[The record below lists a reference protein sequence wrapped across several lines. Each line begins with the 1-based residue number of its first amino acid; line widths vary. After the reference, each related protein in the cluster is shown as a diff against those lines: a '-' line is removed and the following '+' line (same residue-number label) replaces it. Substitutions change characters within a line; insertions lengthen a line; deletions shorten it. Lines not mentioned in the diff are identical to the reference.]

1 MKVLGF
7 NIGSHDTAAALVD
20 ANSGCL
26 LGAIEQERLNR
37 KKHTKDL
44 PAEAAFKLLDKYS
57 LNVQDIAATGFG
69 WNFELMFKSLY
80 LSQTSQTRLASG

>member
-37 KKHTKDL
+37 KKHTRF
-44 PAEAAFKLLDKYS
+44 ACRSSFK
-57 LNVQDIAATGFG
+57 VV
-69 WNFELMFKSLY
+69 
-80 LSQTSQTRLASG
+80 R